1 MGTVGFDR
9 DKLERLRAARDAA
22 LLERKDVFVFEG
34 ELYLVE
40 YAKYLIEYLD
50 NYFKLH

>member
-1 MGTVGFDR
+1 VPAVNFDR
-9 DKLERLRAARDAA
+9 EKLERLRTARDAA
-22 LLERKDVFVFEG
+22 LIEGKDVFVFEG

-50 NYFKLH
+50 GYFKLH